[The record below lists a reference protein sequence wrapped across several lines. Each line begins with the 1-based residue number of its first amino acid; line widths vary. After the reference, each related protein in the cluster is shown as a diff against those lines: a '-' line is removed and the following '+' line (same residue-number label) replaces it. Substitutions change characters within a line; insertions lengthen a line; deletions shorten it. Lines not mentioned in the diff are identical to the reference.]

1 MKTGVNL
8 VWDDG
13 NTGDKYTSIEEIG
26 AVPRNN
32 SSEETQ
38 EQAWNNNSFQSQELP
53 KQEYGSVQ
61 TLSSELTTKTLQSN
75 APANGGFHQQAQTLS
90 RKSDD
95 GFNWRKYGQKQVKG
109 SENPR
114 SYYKCTYP
122 NCPTKK
128 KVERSLDGQITEIVY
143 KGNHNHPK
151 PQNPRKSSSNSHAIH
166 ALNPTN
172 TNEIPDQTYANHGN
186 SQMDSIGTPEHSS
199 ISIGDDDFE
208 QSSQRSKSGGGEEF
222 DEDEPNAKRWKNEAD
237 HNEGISAPGNRT
249 AFIDDCFKLAVD
261 LYTHAI
267 AFNPQS
273 AELYTNRAQANI
285 KSGNL
290 TEAVADA
297 NKAIKF
303 DPLLY
308 KAYLRRGI
316 ACIKLEEY
324 QTAKATL
331 EIGAPLAPHETRFAN
346 LIKECDEKI
355 AEETAVLP
363 TASLE
368 KNITENVIPAKNV
381 QPASQPSNQVTVT
394 YVKPKYRPE
403 FYQKPEEVVVTIFAE
418 GISAKDVNV
427 DFGEQKLGVSID
439 VAGEDTYYFQTRLFG
454 KIIPEMCRFDVLSTK
469 VEIRL
474 AKPEPL
480 HWTSLEFSED
490 NPVPLKV
497 TGPVVGVP
505 SPSYLSSKPRTN
517 PVTVHPMPSNDANQP
532 DGNTIVKAEPRSFI
546 ASGFSLSEEQHD
558 VAGPPVKHR
567 KQHRRKYAQNQ
578 EPSLLRGVYFKNMKW
593 HAAIK
598 VDKKQIHLG
607 TVGSQEE
614 AAHLYDRAAFM
625 CGREPNF
632 ELSEEEKQELRKF
645 KWDEF
650 LVMTRHAITNKKH
663 MRRQGAE
670 SEKRSESP
678 QLEDGDWEDDKEE
691 VSGLSASEDAEQDMV
706 RLLHIWGDSTSNVAN
721 SVFRLQS
728 VLSNDVLH
736 LQSGDEVSISAVT
749 EAHGRGRVMKTGV
762 NLFWDDGDGGDA
774 YSSND
779 EIGAV
784 PSNTSSDEK
793 PEEVVAT
800 IFTKGMAAKD
810 VNVEFGE
817 QILSVSIDVAG
828 EDIYYFQPRLFGK
841 TIPTSDEQTKKETR
855 HAEGSETGQCLK
867 TNWNDVGN
875 KKVEGSAPV
884 GMEMKKWEF

>member
-13 NTGDKYTSIEEIG
+13 NAGDKYTSIEEIG

-32 SSEETQ
+32 SSE
-38 EQAWNNNSFQSQELP
+38 
-53 KQEYGSVQ
+53 
-61 TLSSELTTKTLQSN
+61 
-75 APANGGFHQQAQTLS
+75 
-90 RKSDD
+90 
-95 GFNWRKYGQKQVKG
+95 
-109 SENPR
+109 
-114 SYYKCTYP
+114 
-122 NCPTKK
+122 
-128 KVERSLDGQITEIVY
+128 
-143 KGNHNHPK
+143 
-151 PQNPRKSSSNSHAIH
+151 
-166 ALNPTN
+166 
-172 TNEIPDQTYANHGN
+172 
-186 SQMDSIGTPEHSS
+186 
-199 ISIGDDDFE
+199 
-208 QSSQRSKSGGGEEF
+208 
-222 DEDEPNAKRWKNEAD
+222 
-237 HNEGISAPGNRT
+237 
-249 AFIDDCFKLAVD
+249 
-261 LYTHAI
+261 
-267 AFNPQS
+267 
-273 AELYTNRAQANI
+273 
-285 KSGNL
+285 
-290 TEAVADA
+290 EAVADA

-308 KAYLRRGI
+308 KAYLRKGI

-381 QPASQPSNQVTVT
+381 QPASQPSNQVTAT

-403 FYQKPEEVVVTIFAE
+403 FYQKPEVVVTIFAE

-474 AKPEPL
+474 AKAEPL

-558 VAGPPVKHR
+558 VAGNSVYLPRPPAHGIFLNLDNGRPPVKHR
-567 KQHRRKYAQNQ
+567 KQNRRKYAQNQ

-650 LVMTRHAITNKKH
+650 LVMTRHSITNKKH

-678 QLEDGDWEDDKEE
+678 QLDDGDWEDDKEE
-691 VSGLSASEDAEQDMV
+691 VSGLSASEDAEQDT
-706 RLLHIWGDSTSNVAN
+706 LDS
-721 SVFRLQS
+721 
-728 VLSNDVLH
+728 
-736 LQSGDEVSISAVT
+736 
-749 EAHGRGRVMKTGV
+749 
-762 NLFWDDGDGGDA
+762 
-774 YSSND
+774 
-779 EIGAV
+779 
-784 PSNTSSDEK
+784 
-793 PEEVVAT
+793 
-800 IFTKGMAAKD
+800 
-810 VNVEFGE
+810 
-817 QILSVSIDVAG
+817 
-828 EDIYYFQPRLFGK
+828 
-841 TIPTSDEQTKKETR
+841 
-855 HAEGSETGQCLK
+855 
-867 TNWNDVGN
+867 
-875 KKVEGSAPV
+875 
-884 GMEMKKWEF
+884 